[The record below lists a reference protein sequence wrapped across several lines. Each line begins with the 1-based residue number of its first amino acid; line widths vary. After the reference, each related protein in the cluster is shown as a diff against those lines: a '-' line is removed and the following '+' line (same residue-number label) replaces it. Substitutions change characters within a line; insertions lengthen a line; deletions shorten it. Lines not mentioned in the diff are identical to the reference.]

1 MKKMS
6 KEAQVQA
13 NGGEVYWFHRYAGQC
28 TTSGCIKDSSYS
40 SNRQKDVLNWGY
52 NHHITY
58 CKKNAPHRW
67 AYLRCG

>member
-6 KEAQVQA
+6 EYTQMQM
-13 NGGEVYWFHRYAGQC
+13 NGGVVYWFHWYAGQC

-40 SNRQKDVLNWGY
+40 SNSKKKVMNWGY

-58 CKKNAPHRW
+58 CTKNKPYRW
-67 AYLRCG
+67 AYLRCD